1 MNSIEI
7 IKITDT
13 NKINT
18 NFNKKG
24 FMKIRD
30 LIIDMLFE
38 KSVLFFS
45 ININFPEFW
54 NDDLLELPNNENLK
68 KEEKRKLQLEKAW
81 KTIPIIIE
89 QLKKEFQTIELA
101 EFFYLVVEIHN
112 KDKNK
117 DSYGF
122 FIFFFLLDP

>member
-1 MNSIEI
+1 MNHIEI
-7 IKITDT
+7 IKIIDN

-24 FMKIRD
+24 FTKIID

-45 ININFPEFW
+45 INLNFPEFW
-54 NDDLLELPNNENLK
+54 NDDLFEISNNETLK
-68 KEEKRKLQLEKAW
+68 KEEKKKLQLEKAW
-81 KTIPIIIE
+81 KTIPILIE

-101 EFFYLVVEIHN
+101 EFI
-112 KDKNK
+112 
-117 DSYGF
+117 
-122 FIFFFLLDP
+122 